1 MEDLLIITAFLLI
14 FFTPMWIMEQIAK
27 YRETNRHCEGVSPW
41 QSTGEKRHKYD
52 TVYNWFYNQ
61 LAKEHNTGINIPD
74 FMNRQ
79 LIAKAHAKAVYIA
92 QSGKL
97 NSMYRKIKAHQA

>member
-1 MEDLLIITAFLLI
+1 MEDLFITTAFLLI
-14 FFTPMWIMEQIAK
+14 FFTPMWIMETIHNYIESRK
-27 YRETNRHCEGVSPW
+27 PKV
-41 QSTGEKRHKYD
+41 KRHKYD

-61 LAKEHNTGINIPD
+61 LAKEYNTGVNIPD

-79 LIAKAHAKAVYIA
+79 LIAKAHAKAVYVA

-97 NSMYRKIKAHQA
+97 NSVYRKIKAHQA

>member
-1 MEDLLIITAFLLI
+1 MEDLLIITVFLLI
-14 FFTPMWIMEQIAK
+14 FFTPMLIMEIIHNYMESRKPKVKQH
-27 YRETNRHCEGVSPW
+27 R
-41 QSTGEKRHKYD
+41 YD